1 MLLVERSLPRFDMP
15 EQQVQ
20 RTAGFRFSVL
30 DAVVLLLAV
39 PATWLL
45 WPRIGSM
52 AGVIPLAIGHF
63 FLFCNVFRIHRTKEL
78 IWAAICVA
86 NVSTWAALDTIW
98 WSGILAVQ
106 LPATTIVIVM
116 EMRGPWYHGIL
127 ARRINARLDD
137 YLASRL

>member
-1 MLLVERSLPRFDMP
+1 MP